1 MPRRGRPTTE
11 ITLSPDERRT
21 LERWARRHSSSQAL
35 ALRCRIVLACAEGR
49 TNTEIAVDLGVNQ
62 VTVSK
67 WRHRFGADR
76 LDGLMD
82 APRPGAARTISDEV
96 VEAVVVETLETA
108 PPDATHWST
117 RSLAAKHGISRQ
129 TVSEIWRAFGL
140 KPWRQDSFKVS
151 PDPQLVEKIRDLVAL
166 YMNPPVA
173 AVVFAVDEKPQIQ
186 ALDRTAPTLPML
198 PTTPERAT
206 HDYERNGT
214 CDLFAALNMATGT
227 VITDIRSTHTS
238 ADFVAF
244 LNKVNRNVPDGLD
257 VHVILDNLSA
267 HKTPLVHRWLLW
279 HRRFHFHF
287 TPTYG
292 SWMNLVWGAGSLLS
306 RRKSSNVRPTAASRR
321 SRQTSRPGPLPGT
334 RTRSPSS
341 GTRPPRRSSNDSPAT
356 APPSIATSM
365 PDVPIFM
372 ALQPD
377 GTLGDQTDRILVLIG
392 PDTPASPPASAVSLR
407 VRHD

>member
-1 MPRRGRPTTE
+1 MGAP
-11 ITLSPDERRT
+11 
-21 LERWARRHSSSQAL
+21 AL
-35 ALRCRIVLACAEGR
+35 LVPSAALRCRIVLAYAEGR

-82 APRPGAARTISDEV
+82 APRPGAVRTISDEV

-244 LNKVNRNVPDGLD
+244 LNKVNRNVPDGLE

-267 HKTPLVHRWLLW
+267 HKTPLVHRWLLR

-292 SWMNLVWGAGSLLS
+292 SWMNLVERWFSALTTKKLQRSAHRSVKALAADIEAWTATWNENPKPLVWHKTAEEILERLAGYC
-306 RRKSSNVRPTAASRR
+306 AAVNR
-321 SRQTSRPGPLPGT
+321 
-334 RTRSPSS
+334 
-341 GTRPPRRSSNDSPAT
+341 
-356 APPSIATSM
+356 
-365 PDVPIFM
+365 DVN
-372 ALQPD
+372 A
-377 GTLGDQTDRILVLIG
+377 
-392 PDTPASPPASAVSLR
+392 
-407 VRHD
+407 